1 MDTAG
6 QNPLLTWLHVNVE
19 QVRHSKIHMKRQT
32 DAHRLGF
39 AGRNAR
45 LA

>member
-19 QVRHSKIHMKRQT
+19 QVRHSKIHMERQT
-32 DAHRLGF
+32 DVHRLGF
-39 AGRNAR
+39 ARLNAG